1 MPTAFPIP
9 PTGLNFL
16 STSASALVKTGAGQC
31 HLILVTASTAG
42 TVKLW
47 DAVSAAGTV
56 IVDTMSVNANE
67 EYDIPAQFNTGL
79 YITIGGTATVTVFY
93 I

>member
-9 PTGLNFL
+9 PTGLNYL

-31 HLILVTASTAG
+31 HLILITASTAG

-47 DAVSAAGTV
+47 DAVSRYWNGHRGHH
-56 IVDTMSVNANE
+56 E
-67 EYDIPAQFNTGL
+67 RECE
-79 YITIGGTATVTVFY
+79 
-93 I
+93 